1 MFGQK
6 KTVSGILAAFNK
18 TIEELQ
24 QVEREQE
31 QEASRQAQAIE
42 EARAAHNA
50 AIAEAAEARSVASRL
65 LAIVTPAQQV
75 SLNELA
81 KECA

>member
-18 TIEELQ
+18 TIEDLQ
-24 QVEREQE
+24 QVEQE
-31 QEASRQAQAIE
+31 QHQEAARQAQVIE

-50 AIAEAAEARSVASRL
+50 AVAEAAEARSVATRL
-65 LAIVTPAQQV
+65 LSIVTPAEQIT
-75 SLNELA
+75 LAELA